1 MECNYLLDLCLYQQC
16 SVCDYVSVEF
26 SLKLR
31 GKNNR
36 CDGSVPVVICPSDF
50 PFKREE
56 KGALFFFLNVFLLSF
71 FFVSNGRSMICIG
84 LVLWINCNSRG
95 RQNIA
100 ASPASL
106 LLKST
111 PQASS
116 PLLTLLYPITT
127 VNHLFELIDS
137 YLDLIVWFFLS
148 SDFAV
153 CIQLRWCSFVRVF
166 DDVFRYFSLVWH
178 GLGSYRALINYNVD

>member
-1 MECNYLLDLCLYQQC
+1 MECDYLLDLWLYQQC

-26 SLKLR
+26 SLKFR

-56 KGALFFFLNVFLLSF
+56 KGALFFSKRFPSIFF

-116 PLLTLLYPITT
+116 PPLPTLLYPITT

-137 YLDLIVWFFLS
+137 YLDLIVVWFFFFKFWFRCLYSAAVVFICAGFWRCISLFFVGLTWFRQLS
-148 SDFAV
+148 S
-153 CIQLRWCSFVRVF
+153 
-166 DDVFRYFSLVWH
+166 
-178 GLGSYRALINYNVD
+178 VD

>member
-1 MECNYLLDLCLYQQC
+1 MWWERACCYLPQRF
-16 SVCDYVSVEF
+16 SVQT
-26 SLKLR
+26 R
-31 GKNNR
+31 GKGR
-36 CDGSVPVVICPSDF
+36 
-50 PFKREE
+50 
-56 KGALFFFLNVFLLSF
+56 AFFFSKRFPSIF

-137 YLDLIVWFFLS
+137 YLDLIVVWFFFKFWFRCLYSAAVVFICAGFWRCISLFFVGLTWFRQLS
-148 SDFAV
+148 S
-153 CIQLRWCSFVRVF
+153 
-166 DDVFRYFSLVWH
+166 
-178 GLGSYRALINYNVD
+178 VD

>member
-1 MECNYLLDLCLYQQC
+1 MECDYLLDLWLYQEC

-26 SLKLR
+26 SLKFR

-56 KGALFFFLNVFLLSF
+56 KGALFFLNVFLLSF

-116 PLLTLLYPITT
+116 PPPYSP
-127 VNHLFELIDS
+127 
-137 YLDLIVWFFLS
+137 LS
-148 SDFAV
+148 
-153 CIQLRWCSFVRVF
+153 
-166 DDVFRYFSLVWH
+166 
-178 GLGSYRALINYNVD
+178 NYNCQPFIRINWFLFRFDCCLIFF